1 MVYLLHTRGEQLL
14 VVRYD
19 ADNRHLVVVCVRSL
33 PAYWA
38 FLPTGSLPMVVACP
52 SRSVPGGTVQ
62 HRRTITMFCFIAARG
77 CIAASQSGN
86 VKCNKLSLNCSDKT
100 TTLLLLRQL
109 MQVSFEEGF
118 YHNRQLLRNR
128 SSTLRTQRKKTAAAV
143 SKAIV
148 CFLWADS
155 VRFVGCSLLRGHAPK
170 ANTQFF

>member
-1 MVYLLHTRGEQLL
+1 MEEFGSMQPKLFSCMSKSCLCEHICSARDDKDRLQIHT
-14 VVRYD
+14 
-19 ADNRHLVVVCVRSL
+19 
-33 PAYWA
+33 
-38 FLPTGSLPMVVACP
+38 
-52 SRSVPGGTVQ
+52 
-62 HRRTITMFCFIAARG
+62 TITMFCFIAARG